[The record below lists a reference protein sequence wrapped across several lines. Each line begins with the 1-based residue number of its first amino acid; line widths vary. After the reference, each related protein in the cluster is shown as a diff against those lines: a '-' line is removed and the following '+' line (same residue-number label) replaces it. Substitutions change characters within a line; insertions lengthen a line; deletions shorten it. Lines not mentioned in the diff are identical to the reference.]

1 VTLRLRHPRRLDNL
15 RRIEQLDPAADFD
28 EIVALVA
35 YHEFPWEYVQGTSIA
50 FMRDYGVPSI
60 SDLLDRTGRFEHD
73 GQKRYDD
80 TVLIGFEAV
89 VDGVDSARAHAAIRH
104 LNGIHGHYGIPN
116 HEFRYVL
123 ATTLVGPKRF
133 IDRYG
138 YRPLHP
144 HEVESMT
151 RLTTR
156 FGELMG
162 IKDLPTTYAEYE
174 HLLDSYEAERFA
186 PDPANTRVAE
196 ASIRI
201 VTGWYPRPLRPL
213 VRRLTIAMLDD
224 PLRVALGLPRQPAW
238 LVQSVDALV
247 RLRGRVIR
255 FLPPRPSDRPYR
267 HDARRTYPFGYSLAD
282 LGPRDRST
290 ALHRD
295 AQADGADRR
304 DAEHL
309 HGTPPSRSRPSTVA

>member
-1 VTLRLRHPRRLDNL
+1 VSVRLAHPRRYDNL
-15 RRIEQLDPAADFD
+15 RRIERLDPAVDYD
-28 EIVALVA
+28 EILQLVA

-50 FMRDYGVPSI
+50 FMRDYGVPTI

-89 VDGVDSARAHAAIRH
+89 VDGIDSSRGHATLRH
-104 LNGIHGHYGIPN
+104 LNGIHGPYGIPN
-116 HEFRYVL
+116 DEFRYVL

-144 HEVESMT
+144 HEVEAMA
-151 RLTTR
+151 RVTTR
-156 FGELMG
+156 FGQLMG
-162 IKDLPTTYAEYE
+162 IKDLPATYAEYE
-174 HLLDSYEAERFA
+174 RLLDAYEAERFA

-201 VTGWYPRPLRPL
+201 VTAWHPRPLRPL
-213 VRRLTIAMLDD
+213 VRRITIAMLDE
-224 PLRVALGLPRQPAW
+224 PLRAALGLPRQPAG
-238 LVQSVDALV
+238 LIRTVDLALRLRARLV
-247 RLRGRVIR
+247 RL
-255 FLPPRPSDRPYR
+255 LPPRASDDPYR

-282 LGPRDRST
+282 LGPRDHSDQR
-290 ALHRD
+290 HRH
-295 AQADGADRR
+295 AP
-304 DAEHL
+304 E
-309 HGTPPSRSRPSTVA
+309 RPAAVERT

>member
-1 VTLRLRHPRRLDNL
+1 VRTALGGRRRYANL
-15 RRIEQLDPAADFD
+15 RRIEGLDPAADFD
-28 EIVALVA
+28 EIIGLTA

-80 TVLIGFEAV
+80 TVLIGQEAV
-89 VDGVDSARAHAAIRH
+89 SHGIDSPEGHAAVRH

-144 HEVESMT
+144 HEIESMT
-151 RLTTR
+151 RVTTR
-156 FGELMG
+156 LGELMG
-162 IKDLPTTYAEYE
+162 IKDLPATYADYE
-174 HLLDSYEAERFA
+174 HLLDDYEAERFQ

-196 ASIRI
+196 ASIKI
-201 VTGWYPRPLRPL
+201 VTDWYPRPLQGL
-213 VRRLTIAMLDD
+213 MRRVTIAMLDE
-224 PLRVALGLPRQPAW
+224 PLRAALGLPRQPAW
-238 LVQSVDALV
+238 LVRGLDVALRLRARVV
-247 RLRGRVIR
+247 RL
-255 FLPPRPSDRPYR
+255 LPPRSADEPYR
-267 HDARRTYPFGYSLAD
+267 HDARRTYPFGYSIAD
-282 LGPRDRST
+282 LGPREHSDAR
-290 ALHRD
+290 HRD
-295 AQADGADRR
+295 SP
-304 DAEHL
+304 EE
-309 HGTPPSRSRPSTVA
+309 RPLTKGVS

>member
-1 VTLRLRHPRRLDNL
+1 MSRPLRSPVAHPRRYANL
-15 RRIEQLDPAADFD
+15 RRIDQLDPAVDFD
-28 EIVALVA
+28 ELIGLTA

-60 SDLLDRTGRFEHD
+60 SDLLDRTGRFEHE

-80 TVLIGFEAV
+80 TVLIGQEAV
-89 VDGVDSARAHAAIRH
+89 AHGIDSPQGHAAVRH

-138 YRPLHP
+138 FRPLHP
-144 HEVESMT
+144 HEVEAMA
-151 RLTTR
+151 RVTTR

-162 IKDLPTTYAEYE
+162 IKDLPASYADYE
-174 HLLDSYEAERFA
+174 RLLDDYEAERFA
-186 PDPANTRVAE
+186 TDPANTRVAE

-201 VTGWYPRPLRPL
+201 VTSWYPRPVRPL
-213 VRRLTIAMLDD
+213 VRRVTIAMLDE

-238 LVQSVDALV
+238 LSRSVDLAL
-247 RLRGRVIR
+247 RLRARVLR
-255 FLPPRPSDRPYR
+255 FLPPRAADDPYR
-267 HDARRTYPFGYSLAD
+267 HDAHRTYPFGYSLAD
-282 LGPRDRST
+282 LGPREPSEER
-290 ALHRD
+290 HRD
-295 AQADGADRR
+295 APVKPALTKGA
-304 DAEHL
+304 
-309 HGTPPSRSRPSTVA
+309 

>member
-1 VTLRLRHPRRLDNL
+1 MAGRGGRHDNL
-15 RRIEQLDPAADFD
+15 RRIERLDPAVDFD
-28 EIVALVA
+28 EIIGLVA

-80 TVLIGFEAV
+80 TVLIGYEAV
-89 VDGVDSARAHAAIRH
+89 VDGIDSPRAHAAVRR

-138 YRPLHP
+138 YRRLHP
-144 HEVESMT
+144 HEVEAMT
-151 RLTTR
+151 RVTTR
-156 FGELMG
+156 LGELMG

-174 HLLDSYEAERFA
+174 QLLDAYEAEHFA

-196 ASIRI
+196 ASIKI
-201 VTGWYPRPLRPL
+201 VTDWYPRPLRSMM
-213 VRRLTIAMLDD
+213 RRVTIAMLDE

-238 LVQSVDALV
+238 LVRAIDASV

-255 FLPPRPSDRPYR
+255 FLPPRAADNPYR
-267 HDARRTYPFGYSLAD
+267 HDAGRTYPFGYSLAD
-282 LGPRDRST
+282 LGPKDHST
-290 ALHRD
+290 ERHRD
-295 AQADGADRR
+295 AAEPATR
-304 DAEHL
+304 DEAARKEA
-309 HGTPPSRSRPSTVA
+309 V

>member
-1 VTLRLRHPRRLDNL
+1 MAHPRRYANL
-15 RRIEQLDPAADFD
+15 RRIERLDPTVDFD
-28 EIVALVA
+28 EILHLVA

-60 SDLLDRTGRFEHD
+60 SDLLDRTGRFEHE

-80 TVLIGFEAV
+80 TVLIGYEAV
-89 VDGVDSARAHAAIRH
+89 VDGVDSRRAHAAIRH

-138 YRPLHP
+138 YRALHP
-144 HEVESMT
+144 HEIEAMT
-151 RLTTR
+151 RVTTR

-162 IKDLPTTYAEYE
+162 IKDLPSTYADYE
-174 HLLDSYEAERFA
+174 RLLDDYEAEHFA

-196 ASIRI
+196 ASIGI
-201 VTGWYPRPLRPL
+201 VTHWYPRPVRPA
-213 VRRLTIAMLDD
+213 VRRVTIAMLDE

-238 LVQSVDALV
+238 LVRSVDALV
-247 RLRGRVIR
+247 RLRGRVLR
-255 FLPPRPSDRPYR
+255 LLPPRPADRPYR
-267 HDARRTYPFGYSLAD
+267 HDPHRTYPFGYSLAD
-282 LGPRDRST
+282 LGPREHTSER
-290 ALHRD
+290 HRAAPRAIPEQAPETIAQQKD
-295 AQADGADRR
+295 A
-304 DAEHL
+304 
-309 HGTPPSRSRPSTVA
+309 S

>member
-1 VTLRLRHPRRLDNL
+1 MNRVASVVRRPAHPRRFDNL
-15 RRIEQLDPAADFD
+15 RRIEQLDPAVDFD
-28 EIVALVA
+28 EIFGLVA
-35 YHEFPWEYVQGTSIA
+35 YHEFPFEYVQGTSIA

-60 SDLLDRTGRFEHD
+60 SDLLDRTGRFERD

-80 TVLIGFEAV
+80 TVLIGYEAV
-89 VDGVDSARAHAAIRH
+89 VDGSDSPRARDAVRH
-104 LNGIHGHYGIPN
+104 LNRIHGHYGIPN

-144 HEVESMT
+144 HEVEAMT
-151 RLTTR
+151 RVTTR
-156 FGELMG
+156 LGRLMG
-162 IKDLPTTYAEYE
+162 IKDLPATYADYE
-174 HLLDSYEAERFA
+174 RLLDDYEAERFA

-201 VTGWYPRPLRPL
+201 VTNWYPRPLRPL
-213 VRRLTIAMLDD
+213 VRRVTIAMLDE

-238 LVQSVDALV
+238 LVGAADLMV
-247 RLRGRVIR
+247 RLRGRVLR
-255 FLPPRPSDRPYR
+255 LLPPRAADRPYR

-282 LGPRDRST
+282 LGPRDHST
-290 ALHRD
+290 ARHRD
-295 AQADGADRR
+295 AVRQEPA
-304 DAEHL
+304 
-309 HGTPPSRSRPSTVA
+309 

>member
-1 VTLRLRHPRRLDNL
+1 VRLALAHPRRHDNL
-15 RRIEQLDPAADFD
+15 RRIERLDPAVDFD
-28 EIVALVA
+28 EIFQLVA
-35 YHEFPWEYVQGTSIA
+35 YHEFPCEYVPGTSIA

-89 VDGVDSARAHAAIRH
+89 VDGVDSPRAHDTIRH
-104 LNGIHGHYGIPN
+104 LNRIHGHYGIPN

-144 HEVESMT
+144 HEVEAMT
-151 RLTTR
+151 RVTTR

-162 IKDLPTTYAEYE
+162 IKDLPATYADYE
-174 HLLDSYEAERFA
+174 RLLDDYEAERFA

-201 VTGWYPRPLRPL
+201 VTHWYPRAVRPL
-213 VRRLTIAMLDD
+213 VRRVTIAMLDE
-224 PLRVALGLPRQPAW
+224 PLRVALGLPAQPGW
-238 LVQSVDALV
+238 LVRLVDGLV
-247 RLRGRVIR
+247 RLRGRALR
-255 FLPPRPSDRPYR
+255 HLPPRPADDPYR
-267 HDARRTYPFGYSLAD
+267 HDASRTYPFGYTLAA

-290 ALHRD
+290 ELHRD
-295 AQADGADRR
+295 AVRKGA
-304 DAEHL
+304 
-309 HGTPPSRSRPSTVA
+309 

>member
-1 VTLRLRHPRRLDNL
+1 VRLAHPRRLDNL
-15 RRIEQLDPAADFD
+15 RRIERLDPAVDFD
-28 EIVALVA
+28 EIMGLVA

-60 SDLLDRTGRFEHD
+60 SDLLDRTGRFERE

-80 TVLIGFEAV
+80 TVLIGYEAV
-89 VDGVDSARAHAAIRH
+89 VDGVDSPRARAAVRH

-144 HEVESMT
+144 HEVEAMT
-151 RLTTR
+151 RVTTR
-156 FGELMG
+156 LGQLMG
-162 IKDLPTTYAEYE
+162 IKDLPTSYAEYE
-174 HLLDSYEAERFA
+174 RLLVDYEAERFA

-201 VTGWYPRPLRPL
+201 VTDWYPRPLRPL
-213 VRRLTIAMLDD
+213 VRRVTIAMLDE

-238 LVQSVDALV
+238 LVRLVDGLV
-247 RLRGRVIR
+247 RLRGRVVR
-255 FLPPRPSDRPYR
+255 LLPPRAAGDPYR
-267 HDARRTYPFGYSLAD
+267 HDAGRTYPFGYSLAD
-282 LGPRDRST
+282 LGPREHSPER
-290 ALHRD
+290 HRD
-295 AQADGADRR
+295 AAMK
-304 DAEHL
+304 
-309 HGTPPSRSRPSTVA
+309 PPAQEEAAS